1 MYLSRVYLDLSNRNT
16 LKAVNSR
23 SVLHGAVEAALTD
36 DRSRKLWRI
45 DSLGGELYLMIL
57 SNQKP
62 HLSVIASQFGD
73 TGRAGETRE
82 YDGLLG
88 RIKKGDIWQFRLTA
102 NPVKTDNVKQGQG
115 KKRAVT
121 IVDFQKQWL
130 MDRAEKNGFCLS
142 EDSFDVVQNKWCR
155 FFKKDNRVVTLLS
168 VTFEGLLEV
177 TDEELFRNMLVNGLG
192 RGKAYGMGLMTVMR
206 PGNNTNG

>member
-62 HLSVIASQFGD
+62 DLSVIAEQ
-73 TGRAGETRE
+73 E
-82 YDGLLG
+82 
-88 RIKKGDIWQFRLTA
+88 
-102 NPVKTDNVKQGQG
+102 KQENMM
-115 KKRAVT
+115 VC
-121 IVDFQKQWL
+121 L
-130 MDRAEKNGFCLS
+130 AE
-142 EDSFDVVQNKWCR
+142 
-155 FFKKDNRVVTLLS
+155 
-168 VTFEGLLEV
+168 
-177 TDEELFRNMLVNGLG
+177 
-192 RGKAYGMGLMTVMR
+192 
-206 PGNNTNG
+206 

>member
-16 LKAVNSR
+16 LRAVNSR

-62 HLSVIASQFGD
+62 DLSVIALQFGD
-73 TGRAGETRE
+73 IGRAGETRE

-177 TDEELFRNMLVNGLG
+177 TDEELFKNMLIKQLTEAAQTLVPT
-192 RGKAYGMGLMTVMR
+192 RVGMILSI
-206 PGNNTNG
+206 

>member
-1 MYLSRVYLDLSNRNT
+1 M
-16 LKAVNSR
+16 
-23 SVLHGAVEAALTD
+23 
-36 DRSRKLWRI
+36 
-45 DSLGGELYLMIL
+45 
-57 SNQKP
+57 
-62 HLSVIASQFGD
+62 
-73 TGRAGETRE
+73 
-82 YDGLLG
+82 
-88 RIKKGDIWQFRLTA
+88 
-102 NPVKTDNVKQGQG
+102 KTDNVKQGQG

-177 TDEELFRNMLVNGLG
+177 TDEELFKNMLINGIG
-192 RGKAYGMGLMTVMR
+192 RGKAYGMGLMTVMH

>member
-16 LKAVNSR
+16 LRAVNSR
-23 SVLHGAVEAALTD
+23 SVLHGAVEAALTN

-62 HLSVIASQFGD
+62 DLSVIASQFGD
-73 TGRAGETRE
+73 IHRAGETRE

-121 IVDFQKQWL
+121 IVDLQKQWL

-142 EDSFDVVQNKWCR
+142 KESFDVVQNKWCR
-155 FFKKDNRVVTLLS
+155 FFKKQDRIVTLLS

-177 TDEELFRNMLVNGLG
+177 TDEELFRNMLANGIG
-192 RGKAYGMGLMTVMR
+192 RGKAYGMGLMTIMR
-206 PGNNTNG
+206 PGNNING

>member
-62 HLSVIASQFGD
+62 DLSVIASQFGD

-82 YDGLLG
+82 
-88 RIKKGDIWQFRLTA
+88 
-102 NPVKTDNVKQGQG
+102 
-115 KKRAVT
+115 
-121 IVDFQKQWL
+121 
-130 MDRAEKNGFCLS
+130 
-142 EDSFDVVQNKWCR
+142 
-155 FFKKDNRVVTLLS
+155 LLS
-168 VTFEGLLEV
+168 ATQNAKSGKRRDKPKLSGINQHKADCYAVCCVSQVVYPARFSKVSCQKNRCVFASIFLYLLK
-177 TDEELFRNMLVNGLG
+177 R
-192 RGKAYGMGLMTVMR
+192 RSI
-206 PGNNTNG
+206 

>member
-62 HLSVIASQFGD
+62 DLSVIALQFGD

-130 MDRAEKNGFCLS
+130 MNRAEKNGFRLN
-142 EDSFDVVQNKWCR
+142 EDSFDVVQNQWCR

-177 TDEELFRNMLVNGLG
+177 TDEELFRNTLVNGIG

>member
-62 HLSVIASQFGD
+62 DLSVIALQFGD

-102 NPVKTDNVKQGQG
+102 NPVKTDNVKQG
-115 KKRAVT
+115 
-121 IVDFQKQWL
+121 
-130 MDRAEKNGFCLS
+130 
-142 EDSFDVVQNKWCR
+142 
-155 FFKKDNRVVTLLS
+155 
-168 VTFEGLLEV
+168 
-177 TDEELFRNMLVNGLG
+177 
-192 RGKAYGMGLMTVMR
+192 
-206 PGNNTNG
+206 

>member
-62 HLSVIASQFGD
+62 DLSVIASQFGD

-88 RIKKGDIWQFRLTA
+88 RIKRVIYG
-102 NPVKTDNVKQGQG
+102 
-115 KKRAVT
+115 
-121 IVDFQKQWL
+121 
-130 MDRAEKNGFCLS
+130 
-142 EDSFDVVQNKWCR
+142 SFALPQIR
-155 FFKKDNRVVTLLS
+155 
-168 VTFEGLLEV
+168 
-177 TDEELFRNMLVNGLG
+177 
-192 RGKAYGMGLMTVMR
+192 
-206 PGNNTNG
+206 

>member
-62 HLSVIASQFGD
+62 DLSVIASQFGD
-73 TGRAGETRE
+73 TSRAGETRE

-130 MDRAEKNGFCLS
+130 IDRAEKNGFCLS
-142 EDSFDVVQNKWCR
+142 EDSFDVVQNKWCH
-155 FFKKDNRVVTLLS
+155 FYKKEERPVTLLS

-177 TDEELFRNMLVNGLG
+177 TDEELFKNMLLNGLG